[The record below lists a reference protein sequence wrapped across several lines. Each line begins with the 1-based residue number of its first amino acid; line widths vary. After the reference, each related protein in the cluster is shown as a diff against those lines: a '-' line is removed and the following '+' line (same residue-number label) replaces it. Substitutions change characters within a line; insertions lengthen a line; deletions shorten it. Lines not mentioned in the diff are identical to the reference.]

1 MSKYMKVTSSVADAY
16 RSMHEKIDEEIL
28 NEELIDSLIEDVRD
42 EEINDWLDYL
52 DEDKDLNEDALEDKA
67 KESGISVGTLRKVFD
82 RGMAAWKTG
91 HRPGTTAQQWGYA
104 RVNAFIKKKKSG
116 KLNHDQDL
124 AHIIHP
130 DDSMLDE
137 SYSKE
142 MPLKTY
148 ADRVGINAK
157 EKQWIMDN
165 EKDEPMYFPNDK
177 FKSSL
182 VLSYPVRDGDY
193 YFSFLTDYGKGVN
206 LAKQS
211 NLKMN
216 LLLQKEYK
224 QALAKSKIDFK
235 KEPEKLYA
243 LSGHLWNIMSKAFE
257 KLPKDL
263 GAGDTMT
270 RDELYLAIDHLV
282 GEPPMF
288 ESYDYQ
294 GETIQEGR
302 LSGMLATIANKIRSA
317 KKKIGKRIKLGRKA
331 KGLDSIKENESPKY
345 DANILKSVAD
355 TYASMQNY
363 GIQGDIVEETQLDEV
378 KRQEVDA
385 MKKVSKDMQSV
396 LKSYQ
401 KIANMGDKEL
411 KNTVHNKSYKQVLDA
426 RDTILKMIGTLNTKM
441 LMQKEDFELVE
452 ASAGEMIDKLFNLK
466 GNKDAGYGVAK
477 LLSMTGVKVIQA
489 MQKQNPQGFMK
500 TVIALGKEKGKMR
513 IPTNNALM
521 KMFKQQGVK
530 PLPEEL
536 DNDDKPVV
544 KKIVTMLKKASKK
557 HAKQAGDL
565 EKAVSEELEEN
576 TKTSLPMPRLKK
588 SGKFSISLVFP
599 APNTMYSIRF
609 RNESFMIAPDEVKD
623 LIKILSQRDIV
634 TKNPKGMAKLPEAVS
649 EAVSEELDEAISS
662 NQKAM
667 LKRVKARFPRL
678 SQSEQE
684 KIAMIVKPKGQIDSK
699 LFVDLGNAYDK
710 RDLKTLKKLMTNYAK
725 KYKIEGKNFAQQAAI
740 AIAKKKSGK
749 YDKDGKKINA
759 SHCSEDLD
767 EKVKDGKVDPLS
779 KMGKSKLTGQE
790 INRYYRENPKQKA
803 AARDKTVKKAIE
815 LALDLSGATNYAIKE
830 IEKLKKGLSKLP
842 AVKLALQHANES
854 KEFTG
859 HHVVIEQLS
868 GANMV
873 KLKTYGKMMAK
884 MTKLPFDENDPEK
897 GIDKLMGQVW
907 KQKHVPANWER
918 LHKMVMMLKG
928 IGVKM
933 PSLKGKYMGLDPVSK
948 KAIFYKEG
956 TDEIVDWNNDISE
969 IKEGIEEIVE
979 AQEMKDA
986 DVKKIAQ
993 MTDRNDHNGSLM
1005 YLAKVMGDR
1014 KSGEALKGIMQT
1026 HKALGHMPKGL
1037 FDTRMAIFDDLMK
1050 QSKKKYRNHNDI
1062 YSAL

>member
-1 MSKYMKVTSSVADAY
+1 MSNYMRDVKTTASIADAY
-16 RSMHEKIDEEIL
+16 RSMYAKVDEDVL

-52 DEDKDLNEDALEDKA
+52 DENKDLDEGALADKA
-67 KESGISVGTLRKVFD
+67 KKSGISVGTLRKVYN

-104 RVNAFIKKKKSG
+104 RVNAFISKKKKG

-130 DDSMLDE
+130 DDSM
-137 SYSKE
+137 
-142 MPLKTY
+142 
-148 ADRVGINAK
+148 
-157 EKQWIMDN
+157 
-165 EKDEPMYFPNDK
+165 
-177 FKSSL
+177 
-182 VLSYPVRDGDY
+182 
-193 YFSFLTDYGKGVN
+193 
-206 LAKQS
+206 
-211 NLKMN
+211 
-216 LLLQKEYK
+216 
-224 QALAKSKIDFK
+224 
-235 KEPEKLYA
+235 
-243 LSGHLWNIMSKAFE
+243 
-257 KLPKDL
+257 
-263 GAGDTMT
+263 
-270 RDELYLAIDHLV
+270 
-282 GEPPMF
+282 
-288 ESYDYQ
+288 
-294 GETIQEGR
+294 
-302 LSGMLATIANKIRSA
+302 
-317 KKKIGKRIKLGRKA
+317 
-331 KGLDSIKENESPKY
+331 
-345 DANILKSVAD
+345 
-355 TYASMQNY
+355 
-363 GIQGDIVEETQLDEV
+363 LDEV

-441 LMQKEDFELVE
+441 LMQKENFELVE

-500 TVIALGKEKGKMR
+500 TVIALGKEKGKMQ

-565 EKAVSEELEEN
+565 EKAVSE
-576 TKTSLPMPRLKK
+576 
-588 SGKFSISLVFP
+588 
-599 APNTMYSIRF
+599 A
-609 RNESFMIAPDEVKD
+609 
-623 LIKILSQRDIV
+623 
-634 TKNPKGMAKLPEAVS
+634 
-649 EAVSEELDEAISS
+649 
-662 NQKAM
+662 
-667 LKRVKARFPRL
+667 
-678 SQSEQE
+678 
-684 KIAMIVKPKGQIDSK
+684 VKPKFNLKVKYDGTFEKGRGPTGISYAIPSGHPDAENPKTRKKYPERQTPQYKK
-699 LFVDLGNAYDK
+699 LYKAI
-710 RDLKTLKKLMTNYAK
+710 LKKKAPRLLRDHP
-725 KYKIEGKNFAQQAAI
+725 ISEGKGVNRAQQAAI

-749 YDKDGKKINA
+749 YDKDGKKI
-759 SHCSEDLD
+759 D
-767 EKVKDGKVDPLS
+767 ERVKDGKVDPLS

-830 IEKLKKGLSKLP
+830 IEKLKRGLSKNP

-854 KEFTG
+854 KEFRG

-956 TDEIVDWNNDISE
+956 TGEIVDWNKDISE

-1005 YLAKVMGDR
+1005 HLAKVMGDR
-1014 KSGEALKGIMQT
+1014 KSLDALKGIMQT

-1037 FDTRMAIFDDLMK
+1037 IDTRMAIFDDLMK

>member
-1 MSKYMKVTSSVADAY
+1 MPAKKYRDIKKEFPIDEGKLVSGWNEILKVVTDKIQSKLGKEYQKNPEKGVAMINTLGAMVGAKVTDKKQQKGKLFLKFGDEIEEGAKYTNV
-16 RSMHEKIDEEIL
+16 HNKIKKIRNL
-28 NEELIDSLIEDVRD
+28 KR
-42 EEINDWLDYL
+42 
-52 DEDKDLNEDALEDKA
+52 
-67 KESGISVGTLRKVFD
+67 KESE
-82 RGMAAWKTG
+82 
-91 HRPGTTAQQWGYA
+91 
-104 RVNAFIKKKKSG
+104 FIA
-116 KLNHDQDL
+116 NIDP
-124 AHIIHP
+124 A
-130 DDSMLDE
+130 
-137 SYSKE
+137 
-142 MPLKTY
+142 
-148 ADRVGINAK
+148 
-157 EKQWIMDN
+157 
-165 EKDEPMYFPNDK
+165 
-177 FKSSL
+177 
-182 VLSYPVRDGDY
+182 VLGQVV
-193 YFSFLTDYGKGVN
+193 K
-206 LAKQS
+206 
-211 NLKMN
+211 
-216 LLLQKEYK
+216 
-224 QALAKSKIDFK
+224 AL
-235 KEPEKLYA
+235 
-243 LSGHLWNIMSKAFE
+243 M
-257 KLPKDL
+257 
-263 GAGDTMT
+263 
-270 RDELYLAIDHLV
+270 
-282 GEPPMF
+282 PMF
-288 ESYDYQ
+288 E
-294 GETIQEGR
+294 EI
-302 LSGMLATIANKIRSA
+302 
-317 KKKIGKRIKLGRKA
+317 
-331 KGLDSIKENESPKY
+331 
-345 DANILKSVAD
+345 
-355 TYASMQNY
+355 
-363 GIQGDIVEETQLDEV
+363 
-378 KRQEVDA
+378 
-385 MKKVSKDMQSV
+385 
-396 LKSYQ
+396 
-401 KIANMGDKEL
+401 
-411 KNTVHNKSYKQVLDA
+411 
-426 RDTILKMIGTLNTKM
+426 
-441 LMQKEDFELVE
+441 QKEFELVE
-452 ASAGEMIDKLFNLK
+452 ASSGEMIDSVFKLK
-466 GNKDAGYGVAK
+466 GNRIAGLGIAK
-477 LLSMTGVKVIQA
+477 LLSMTDVKVLFA
-489 MQKQNPQGFMK
+489 MQKQNPRGFKK
-500 TVIALGKEKGKMR
+500 TIEAIGKETGRMSA
-513 IPTNNALM
+513 PTEKEVM
-521 KMFKQQGVK
+521 KMFKKAGVK
-530 PLPEEL
+530 PIPEEL

-576 TKTSLPMPRLKK
+576 TKASLPFPRLKK
-588 SGKFSISLVFP
+588 SGKFSIGLAFP
-599 APNTMYSIRF
+599 APNTLYSIKF
-609 RNESFMIAPDEVKD
+609 RNYSFMISPGDIKD

-634 TKNPKGMAKLPEAVS
+634 TKNPKGMAKLPEEVS
-649 EAVSEELDEAISS
+649 EG
-662 NQKAM
+662 K
-667 LKRVKARFPRL
+667 
-678 SQSEQE
+678 
-684 KIAMIVKPKGQIDSK
+684 
-699 LFVDLGNAYDK
+699 
-710 RDLKTLKKLMTNYAK
+710 
-725 KYKIEGKNFAQQAAI
+725 GKNFAQQAAI

-779 KMGKSKLTGQE
+779 KMGKSKLTGSE
-790 INRYYRENPKQKA
+790 IQKYYRDNPKQKA

-830 IEKLKKGLSKLP
+830 IEKLKRGLSKLP

-956 TDEIVDWNNDISE
+956 TNDIVDWNNDISE

-1005 YLAKVMGDR
+1005 HLAKVMGDR

-1037 FDTRMAIFDDLMK
+1037 IDTRMAIFDDLMK

>member
-1 MSKYMKVTSSVADAY
+1 MSKSVRVSSSIADAY
-16 RSMHEKIDEEIL
+16 RTMYATPNEDIL

-52 DEDKDLNEDALEDKA
+52 DENKDLDEGALEDKA
-67 KESGISVGTLRKVFD
+67 KKSGISVGTLRKVYN

-104 RVNAFIKKKKSG
+104 RVNAFISKKKKG

-137 SYSKE
+137 AYSKP

-148 ADRVGINAK
+148 ADRVGINDK
-157 EKQWIMDN
+157 ERQWIMDN

-282 GEPPMF
+282 GEPPQF

-302 LSGMLATIANKIRSA
+302 LSGILATIANKIRSA

-331 KGLDSIKENESPKY
+331 KGLDSIKENQSSKY

-411 KNTVHNKSYKQVLDA
+411 KNTVHNKDYKKVLDA

-441 LMQKEDFELVE
+441 LMQKENFELVE
-452 ASAGEMIDKLFNLK
+452 ASAGAMIDKLFK
-466 GNKDAGYGVAK
+466 TGGDKMFQYGVAK
-477 LLSMTGVKVIQA
+477 LLNMTGVKVA
-489 MQKQNPQGFMK
+489 MSMQKQNPVGFKNTM
-500 TVIALGKEKGKMR
+500 VAMGKDNKIKLA
-513 IPTNNALM
+513 TNNALM

-565 EKAVSEELEEN
+565 EKAVSE
-576 TKTSLPMPRLKK
+576 
-588 SGKFSISLVFP
+588 GKGV
-599 APNTMYSIRF
+599 NR
-609 RNESFMIAPDEVKD
+609 
-623 LIKILSQRDIV
+623 
-634 TKNPKGMAKLPEAVS
+634 
-649 EAVSEELDEAISS
+649 
-662 NQKAM
+662 
-667 LKRVKARFPRL
+667 
-678 SQSEQE
+678 
-684 KIAMIVKPKGQIDSK
+684 
-699 LFVDLGNAYDK
+699 
-710 RDLKTLKKLMTNYAK
+710 
-725 KYKIEGKNFAQQAAI
+725 AQQAAI

-830 IEKLKKGLSKLP
+830 IEKLKRGLSKNP

-854 KEFTG
+854 KEFKG

-956 TDEIVDWNNDISE
+956 TDEMVEWHQKIED
-969 IKEGIEEIVE
+969 IKEGIEELVE
-979 AQEMKDA
+979 KQEMKDA
-986 DVKKIAQ
+986 DIKKIEK
-993 MTDRNDHNGSLM
+993 MTDRNDHTGSLM
-1005 YLAKVMGDR
+1005 HLAKLLGDR
-1014 KSGEALKGIMQT
+1014 KGLDALKGIMMT
-1026 HKALGHMPKGL
+1026 HKALGHMPEG
-1037 FDTRMAIFDDLMK
+1037 LMK
-1050 QSKKKYRNHNDI
+1050 TRNQIYDNLMRQSLNKYSNHKDVI
-1062 YSAL
+1062 SSF

>member
-1 MSKYMKVTSSVADAY
+1 MSKSVRVSSSIADAY
-16 RSMHEKIDEEIL
+16 RTMYATPNEDIL

-52 DEDKDLNEDALEDKA
+52 DENKDLDEGALEDKA
-67 KESGISVGTLRKVFD
+67 KKSGISVGTLRKVYN

-104 RVNAFIKKKKSG
+104 RVNAFISKKKKG

-137 SYSKE
+137 AYSKP

-148 ADRVGINAK
+148 ADRVGINDK
-157 EKQWIMDN
+157 ERQWIMDN

-282 GEPPMF
+282 GEPPQF

-302 LSGMLATIANKIRSA
+302 LSGILATIANKIRSA

-331 KGLDSIKENESPKY
+331 KGLDSIKENQSSKY

-411 KNTVHNKSYKQVLDA
+411 KNTVHNKDYKKVLDA

-441 LMQKEDFELVE
+441 LMQKENFELVE
-452 ASAGEMIDKLFNLK
+452 ASAGAMIDKLFK
-466 GNKDAGYGVAK
+466 TGGDKMFQYGVAK
-477 LLSMTGVKVIQA
+477 LLNMTGVKVA
-489 MQKQNPQGFMK
+489 MSMQKQNPVGFKNTM
-500 TVIALGKEKGKMR
+500 VAMGKDNKIKLA
-513 IPTNNALM
+513 TNNALM

-565 EKAVSEELEEN
+565 EKAVSE
-576 TKTSLPMPRLKK
+576 
-588 SGKFSISLVFP
+588 GKGV
-599 APNTMYSIRF
+599 NR
-609 RNESFMIAPDEVKD
+609 
-623 LIKILSQRDIV
+623 
-634 TKNPKGMAKLPEAVS
+634 
-649 EAVSEELDEAISS
+649 
-662 NQKAM
+662 
-667 LKRVKARFPRL
+667 
-678 SQSEQE
+678 
-684 KIAMIVKPKGQIDSK
+684 
-699 LFVDLGNAYDK
+699 
-710 RDLKTLKKLMTNYAK
+710 
-725 KYKIEGKNFAQQAAI
+725 AQQAAI

-749 YDKDGKKINA
+749 YDKDGKKI
-759 SHCSEDLD
+759 D
-767 EKVKDGKVDPLS
+767 ERVKDGKVDPLS

-830 IEKLKKGLSKLP
+830 IEKLKRGLSKNP

-854 KEFTG
+854 KEFKG

-956 TDEIVDWNNDISE
+956 TDEMVEWHQKIED
-969 IKEGIEEIVE
+969 IKEGIEELVE
-979 AQEMKDA
+979 KQEMKDA
-986 DVKKIAQ
+986 DIKKIEK
-993 MTDRNDHNGSLM
+993 MTDRNDHTGSLM
-1005 YLAKVMGDR
+1005 HLAKLLGDR
-1014 KSGEALKGIMQT
+1014 KGLDALKGIMMT
-1026 HKALGHMPKGL
+1026 HKALGHMPEG
-1037 FDTRMAIFDDLMK
+1037 LMK
-1050 QSKKKYRNHNDI
+1050 TRNQIYDNLMRQSLNKYSNHKDVI
-1062 YSAL
+1062 SSF